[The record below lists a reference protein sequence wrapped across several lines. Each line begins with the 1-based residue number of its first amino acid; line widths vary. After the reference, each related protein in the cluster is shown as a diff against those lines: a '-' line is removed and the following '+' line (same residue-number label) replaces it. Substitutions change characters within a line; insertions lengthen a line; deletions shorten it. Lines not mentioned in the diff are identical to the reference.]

1 MIYSILEQYE
11 RAFLFF
17 QNAISITGTA
27 ISQISIE
34 SYKKYVL
41 ISLLLYGKL
50 QPMSKTVVTYLNR
63 SIKPFCVPYNKI
75 VVAYSNDSIDDLQE
89 ICLKFFKEF
98 SKDSNIG
105 LVKLV
110 IASLTKVRIKNLT
123 KTFITLSLKDI
134 AIKVNLPSPEAAE
147 KQILQMIENGEI
159 YASINQKDG
168 MVEFSDYSEKYDSL
182 QMYKT
187 IEHQINQCISLNEK
201 LKQLDYEVAINP
213 KYIQKTH
220 NDDSV

>member
-98 SKDSNIG
+98 SKVSKIFN
-105 LVKLV
+105 
-110 IASLTKVRIKNLT
+110 
-123 KTFITLSLKDI
+123 
-134 AIKVNLPSPEAAE
+134 
-147 KQILQMIENGEI
+147 
-159 YASINQKDG
+159 
-168 MVEFSDYSEKYDSL
+168 
-182 QMYKT
+182 
-187 IEHQINQCISLNEK
+187 
-201 LKQLDYEVAINP
+201 
-213 KYIQKTH
+213 
-220 NDDSV
+220 